1 MEEPEKIR
9 FRDFLKQKAIE
20 YKLKPRPTEV
30 FLAEFDLDKQDEGE
44 QDLATALV
52 MELNT
57 YKKHKT
63 KMYNQL
69 KFPGTGYKRE
79 DFLRQLLKEFSASP
93 SEQQRKC
100 LEIEELNSQ
109 SQSLLLSH
117 DQLGALVAAVKAG
130 RKVQETEVPA
140 DIKMQ
145 TVCRLWQALCNIR
158 ERHRFHGHG
167 NSVYSVSFS
176 PDGERIASASRD
188 CTVKLWR
195 KDGTFVK
202 TAPREERGLVYSV
215 SFSPDG
221 QANQ

>member
-1 MEEPEKIR
+1 MIMEEPEKIR

-69 KFPGTGYKRE
+69 EFPGTGYKRE
-79 DFLRQLLKEFSASP
+79 DFLGQLLKEFSESP
-93 SEQQRKC
+93 AEQERKR
-100 LEIEELNSQ
+100 LEIEQLNSQ

-117 DQLGALVAAVKAG
+117 DQLGALVTAVKAG
-130 RKVQETEVPA
+130 RKLQETEA
-140 DIKMQ
+140 LFDTRIG
-145 TVCRLWQALCNIR
+145 TLCRLWQA
-158 ERHRFHGHG
+158 
-167 NSVYSVSFS
+167 V
-176 PDGERIASASRD
+176 
-188 CTVKLWR
+188 
-195 KDGTFVK
+195 
-202 TAPREERGLVYSV
+202 
-215 SFSPDG
+215 
-221 QANQ
+221 